1 MLTNDDK
8 YRSEEERRLRVAPPM
23 EKGWQ
28 VQSGMVEQKMERQR
42 HVKFA

>member
-1 MLTNDDK
+1 MLTNDDMFQ
-8 YRSEEERRLRVAPPM
+8 SEERRLRVAPPM

-42 HVKFA
+42 HVKFV